1 MDNTF
6 IRNLLPAKSMYY
18 GYKETNI
25 ILYETLNYEA
35 KQELNKQAISS
46 FQIETWPCYVNEGFY
61 LMKIIS
67 LMISAKGKQRMVSL
81 IS

>member
-6 IRNLLPAKSMYY
+6 IRNLLPAKSIYY

-46 FQIETWPCYVNEGFY
+46 FQIETWPCYMERRILFNENNQFNDF
-61 LMKIIS
+61 S
-67 LMISAKGKQRMVSL
+67 
-81 IS
+81 